1 MVSSLYMPSANLR
14 STGRS
19 IHRSNYMKKKNA
31 IRLELC
37 QLISDGLLDKD
48 LVLLELISRT
58 PPGKIRELIEILRPS
73 EVVE

>member
-1 MVSSLYMPSANLR
+1 
-14 STGRS
+14 
-19 IHRSNYMKKKNA
+19 MKKKNA